1 MGKTYRHDNTYG
13 EADYASKR
21 DEIKQR
27 KLERRQ
33 RKETKRR
40 LQQEGEHEEY

>member
-13 EADYASKR
+13 EPNYQNNR
-21 DEIKQR
+21 DDIKQR

-40 LQQEGEHEEY
+40 LKGEAHEEY